1 MFISTKL
8 PRIELAFQG
17 GILKTFSIYFGPK
30 EFKPIVPNNVK
41 QFDATIKQ

>member
-17 GILKTFSIYFGPK
+17 GVLKIFSIYLGPK
-30 EFKPIVPNNVK
+30 AFTPIAPKNVK
-41 QFDATIKQ
+41 EFDATIKQ